1 MYVHGKENANSKLP
15 GHLWRPSLH
24 DNGNQIESL
33 QMELHPVND
42 PGATKAVR
50 CYEQQVTIPT
60 YPVPDADPN
69 PMFLEKRVYQGS
81 TGKVYPNPFTDR
93 VSLHKEERSY
103 RAIFLE
109 NEFIQLMI
117 LPEIGGRIH
126 AATDKTN
133 QYDFFYRQQV
143 IKPALVGLL
152 GPWISGGVEFNWP
165 QHHRPSTYMP
175 VHTAIEQDDD
185 GGYTVW
191 LSEHDPMLRMK
202 GMVGIH
208 LAPGK
213 SVVEARA
220 RLFNRT
226 PLPQTFLWWANVAVR
241 VHDQYQSFFPPDVT
255 FVADHAQRAMSTF
268 PIARNFYYGVD
279 YRPGT
284 DISWYKNIPV
294 PTSYMV
300 MESKYDFCGGY
311 DHARRAG
318 VVHTS
323 NHHIAPGK
331 KMWTWG
337 NAEFGYAWDR
347 NLTDEDGP
355 YVELM
360 AGAYTDNQPD
370 FSWLQPYET
379 KTFSQYWY
387 PIQEIGPAKN
397 ANTEAALNLEF
408 HDGRIFAGV
417 CVTQPRSVRVQLTRS
432 GTLLLDESVDLA
444 PGKPF
449 TRTLEAPADNPSEFR
464 LTLLDA
470 DGRELLAWQP
480 ESLPEREL
488 PAPATE
494 PPPPEEIESIEE
506 LYLTGL
512 HLEQYRHATRS
523 PEAYWREGLRRE
535 PDDARLNNAM
545 GLALLRKGLF
555 AEAEQHFARAV
566 HRLTLRNPNPYDGEP
581 FYNLGLARF
590 YQGRNDEAFTAFH
603 KAVWNY
609 AWQTAGYL
617 SLASISL
624 GRGDLALALDQVER
638 SLSTNTPSLSARALK
653 ASILRS
659 MGRVQP
665 AQALIDETL
674 ALDPLCF
681 RIMAERFLLSRNPS
695 DLHAFLTALEGDV
708 QTLLDVVYELAW
720 SGLSQDAFVLL
731 ESARREAD
739 LTHPMIGY
747 TLAWL
752 SARLGRT
759 QDAARFIHDAEAA
772 SPRYCFPAR
781 LEEMI
786 VLESAIALF
795 PESARAHYY
804 LGNLY
809 YDKRRYEDAIRC
821 WRTSVELDPNYSIP
835 WRNLGLAEFNI
846 LHNPAAADR
855 MYARAFTASP
865 GDARLLYEWDQLKK
879 RAGLASPEERLS
891 ILEQQPSLVDLR
903 DDLTVELITLLNQ
916 TGRSAEALRRL
927 ESRRFSP
934 WEGGEGLVSAQYVA
948 AHKALGDEA
957 LLADNA
963 AQALHHFESARHY
976 PENLGEGKHLLTLER
991 DLEYLSGVAAE
1002 ALGNPALAQ
1011 QHWQAAAAPL
1021 AALGYHTFFQAL
1033 ALVKLGEAEQA
1044 RELLTSLAEFARTQS
1059 SIEPKIDYFA
1069 TSLPNFLLFED
1080 DLARRNR
1087 VECAFLSALAHLGL
1101 GEVSTARQEL
1111 QQVLAEDPN
1120 HLAAIEITRWL
1131 AAGRELFLVKAEAE
1145 SLQ

>member
-1 MYVHGKENANSKLP
+1 MSEAGANKS
-15 GHLWRPSLH
+15 
-24 DNGNQIESL
+24 
-33 QMELHPVND
+33 
-42 PGATKAVR
+42 VR
-50 CYEQQVTIPT
+50 CYEKQITIPT
-60 YPVPDADPN
+60 YPVQDADPN

-81 TGKVYPNPFTDR
+81 SGKVYPNPFTDR
-93 VSLHKEERSY
+93 VALTKEDRSY

-109 NEFIQLMI
+109 NEFVQLMI

-133 QYDFFYRQQV
+133 GYDFFYRQNV

-175 VHTAIEQDDD
+175 VHAAVEQDA
-185 GGYTVW
+185 GGGCTVW

-202 GMVGIH
+202 GMVGIR
-208 LAPGK
+208 LAPGR
-213 SVVEARA
+213 SIVEARV

-255 FVADHAQRAMSTF
+255 FVADHARRAISTF
-268 PIARNFYYGVD
+268 PVARNHYYGVD

-284 DISWYKNIPV
+284 DISWYRNIPV

-300 MESKYDFCGGY
+300 TESKYDFCGGY

-337 NAEFGYAWDR
+337 NAEFGHAWDR

-408 HDGRIFAGV
+408 REGKIFTGV
-417 CVTQPRSVRVQLTRS
+417 CVTSPRTVHIQLTRKGS
-432 GTLLLDESVDLA
+432 PLFDQMADLA

-449 TRTLEAPADNPSEFR
+449 TRELTEPAENPTEFR
-464 LTLLDA
+464 LVVFDA
-470 DGRELLAWQP
+470 DGCELLAWQP
-480 ESLPEREL
+480 EPPIEREL
-488 PAPATE
+488 PAPAAE
-494 PPPPEEIESIEE
+494 PPAPEQIESVEE

-535 PDDARLNNAM
+535 PDDARTNNAM
-545 GLALLRKGLF
+545 GLAMLRKGLF
-555 AEAEQHFARAV
+555 AEAERHFARAV
-566 HRLTLRNPNPYDGEP
+566 GRLTFRNANPYDGEP
-581 FYNLGLARF
+581 FYNLGLARL
-590 YQGRNDEAFTAFH
+590 YQGKFEDAYAAFH

-609 AWQTAGYL
+609 AWQSAGYL
-617 SLASISL
+617 SLAAISL
-624 GRGDLALALDQVER
+624 RRGELALALEQAER
-638 SLSTNTPSLSARALK
+638 SLSTNAPNLSARALK
-653 ASILRS
+653 AGVLRRL
-659 MGRVQP
+659 GRMQE
-665 AQALIDETL
+665 AETLIDETL
-674 ALDPLCF
+674 TLDPLCF
-681 RIMAERFLLSRNPS
+681 RMMAERFLLSRS
-695 DLHAFLTALEGDV
+695 RAALDAFIGALAGDV
-708 QTLLDVVYELAW
+708 QTLLDIVYELAW
-720 SGLSQDAFVLL
+720 SGLCEDALLLL
-731 ESARREAD
+731 ESTNGAAC
-739 LTHPMIGY
+739 LNHPMPGY

-752 SARLGRT
+752 AAQLGR
-759 QDAARFIHDAEAA
+759 AAEAPHFIELAEAA
-772 SPRYCFPAR
+772 SPLHCFPAR

-786 VLESAIALF
+786 VLEDAIARC
-795 PESARAHYY
+795 PGAARAHYY

-809 YDKRRYEDAIRC
+809 YDKRRYDEAIQC
-821 WRTSVELDPNYSIP
+821 WRRSVELDPSYSIP

-846 LHNPAAADR
+846 RRDPAAADR
-855 MYARAFTASP
+855 MYARAFAASP

-879 RAGLASPEERLS
+879 RAGLASPEDRLRT
-891 ILEQQPSLVDLR
+891 IEQHAALADRR

-916 TGRSAEALRRL
+916 TGRYDEALCRL

-948 AHKALGDEA
+948 AHKALGHSA
-957 LLADNA
+957 LAAGDA
-963 AQALHHFESARHY
+963 AQALGHFEAARHY

-991 DLEYLSGVAAE
+991 DLDYLSGLAAE
-1002 ALGNPALAQ
+1002 QLGNKALAQ
-1011 QHWQAAAAPL
+1011 QYWRAAAAPL
-1021 AALGYHTFFQAL
+1021 PSIGYHSFFQAL
-1033 ALVKLGEAEQA
+1033 ALLKLGDAQQA
-1044 RELLTSLAEFARTQS
+1044 RTILRDLAGYARAQS
-1059 SIEPKIDYFA
+1059 AVEPKIDYFA
-1069 TSLPNFLLFED
+1069 TSLPNFLLFDD
-1080 DLARRNR
+1080 DLGKRNR
-1087 VECAFLSALAHLGL
+1087 IECAFLAALAHLGM
-1101 GEVSTARQEL
+1101 GETASAQQQLE
-1111 QQVLAEDPN
+1111 QVLAEDPN
-1120 HLAAIEITRWL
+1120 HLAAIEIVRWIRSGNSIP
-1131 AAGRELFLVKAEAE
+1131 AKTEAE

>member
-1 MYVHGKENANSKLP
+1 MSDAGTNKS
-15 GHLWRPSLH
+15 
-24 DNGNQIESL
+24 
-33 QMELHPVND
+33 
-42 PGATKAVR
+42 VR
-50 CYEQQVTIPT
+50 CYEQQITIPT
-60 YPVPDADPN
+60 YPAQDADPN

-81 TGKVYPNPFTDR
+81 SGKVYPNPFTDR
-93 VSLHKEERSY
+93 VALTKEDRSY

-109 NEFIQLMI
+109 NEFVQLMI

-133 QYDFFYRQQV
+133 QYDFFYRQHV

-175 VHTAIEQDDD
+175 VHAAVEQDAD

-213 SVVEARA
+213 SIIEARV

-241 VHDQYQSFFPPDVT
+241 VHDHYQSFFPPDVA
-255 FVADHAQRAMSTF
+255 FVADHARRAISTF
-268 PIARNFYYGVD
+268 PVARNHYYGVD

-300 MESKYDFCGGY
+300 TESKYDFCGGY

-337 NAEFGYAWDR
+337 NAEFGHAWDR

-379 KTFSQYWY
+379 KTFSQFWY

-408 HDGRIFAGV
+408 QEGKIFAGV
-417 CVTQPRSVRVQLTRS
+417 CVTLPRTVRVQLTRN
-432 GTLLLDESVDLA
+432 GAPLFDESADLA
-444 PGKPF
+444 PGRPF
-449 TRTLEAPADNPSEFR
+449 TRKLIAPTENPSELRIAVF
-464 LTLLDA
+464 DA

-480 ESLPEREL
+480 EPPIEREP

-494 PPPPEEIESIEE
+494 PPAPEQIESIEE

-523 PEAYWREGLRRE
+523 SEAYWREGLRRE
-535 PDDARLNNAM
+535 PEDARTNNAM
-545 GLALLRKGLF
+545 GLAMLRKGLF
-555 AEAEQHFARAV
+555 AEAEQHFTRAV
-566 HRLTLRNPNPYDGEP
+566 RRLTFRNANPYDGEP

-590 YQGRNDEAFTAFH
+590 YQGKYADAYAAFH

-609 AWQTAGYL
+609 AWAAAGHQN
-617 SLASISL
+617 LAAISL
-624 GRGDLALALDQVER
+624 RRGELALALDQAER
-638 SLSTNTPSLSARALK
+638 SLSTNAPSLSARALK
-653 ASILRS
+653 ASVLRR
-659 MGRVQP
+659 MGRIQE
-665 AQALIDETL
+665 AETL
-674 ALDPLCF
+674 IGETMALDPLCF
-681 RIMAERFLLSRNPS
+681 RMIAERFLLSRS
-695 DLHAFLTALEGDV
+695 QADLDTFIGALAGDA
-708 QTLLDVVYELAW
+708 QTLLDIVYELAW
-720 SGLSQDAFVLL
+720 SGLGEDALLLL
-731 ESARREAD
+731 ESTSGAAH
-739 LTHPMIGY
+739 LNHPMLGY

-752 SARLGRT
+752 AGQLGR
-759 QDAARFIHDAEAA
+759 AAEAPHWIEQAEAA
-772 SPRYCFPAR
+772 SPLYCFPAR

-786 VLESAIALF
+786 VLEDAIARC
-795 PESARAHYY
+795 SGAARAHYY

-809 YDKRRYEDAIRC
+809 YDKRRYDDAIRC
-821 WRTSVELDPNYSIP
+821 WRKSAELDPSYSIP

-855 MYARAFTASP
+855 MYARAFAASP
-865 GDARLLYEWDQLKK
+865 NDARLLYEWDQLKK
-879 RAGLASPEERLS
+879 RAGLASPEDRLRT
-891 ILEQQPSLVDLR
+891 LEQHAALADRR
-903 DDLTVELITLLNQ
+903 DDLTVEIITLLNQ
-916 TGRSAEALRRL
+916 TGRFAEALRRL

-948 AHKALGDEA
+948 AHKALGHSA
-957 LLADNA
+957 LAAGDA
-963 AQALHHFESARHY
+963 AQALKHFEAARHY

-991 DLEYLSGVAAE
+991 DLDYVSGLAAE
-1002 ALGNPALAQ
+1002 QLGNKALAQ
-1011 QHWQAAAAPL
+1011 QYWQAAAAPPPST
-1021 AALGYHTFFQAL
+1021 GYHSFFQAL
-1033 ALVKLGEAEQA
+1033 AFFKLGDAQQA
-1044 RELLTSLAEFARTQS
+1044 RTILTDLANFARAQS
-1059 SIEPKIDYFA
+1059 RIEPKIDYFA
-1069 TSLPNFLLFED
+1069 TSLPNLLIFDD
-1080 DLARRNR
+1080 DLGKRNR
-1087 VECAFLSALAHLGL
+1087 IECAFLTALSQIGL
-1101 GEVSTARQEL
+1101 GETASALRRLDEI
-1111 QQVLAEDPN
+1111 LADDPN
-1120 HLAAIEITRWL
+1120 HLAALEIVRWTRSGTPL
-1131 AAGRELFLVKAEAE
+1131 IPAKIEAE
-1145 SLQ
+1145 SLS